1 MSAASAVREGMREQ
15 LSYWSGTREHKSAN
29 VGLAREKN
37 PQPCNSRLPK
47 DLHVQKNTR
56 HGHMEGRVRMA
67 LACVLLFSYPE
78 NFFQDC
84 RSRESRLFQLGGN
97 LVNFHGGK
105 K

>member
-15 LSYWSGTREHKSAN
+15 LCDWSGTREHKSAN

-37 PQPCNSRLPK
+37 PPPCNSRLPK

-67 LACVLLFSYPE
+67 LACVLLFSYAEEFLPGLQE
-78 NFFQDC
+78 QGILDC
-84 RSRESRLFQLGGN
+84 FSWEET
-97 LVNFHGGK
+97 
-105 K
+105 